1 MTQTATSIQDT
12 TLGTLFRYK
21 AWADAE
27 LMTLLCQPVE
37 ALNEAG
43 QALHL
48 QAARLMNHIHVV
60 DRIFIAHLTGQA
72 HAYTATH
79 TPDTPT
85 PEQLSWDMADTAA
98 WLLDH
103 AAAADTAALN
113 ERVAFTFTDGDQG
126 CMTRLE
132 MLLHLHAH
140 GTYHRGQVSQM
151 VKQIGLVPPR
161 ELLTRMLHAQEPG
174 RRQLAP
180 NQSTA

>member
-1 MTQTATSIQDT
+1 MTHTPTPLQDT

-27 LMTLLCQPVE
+27 LMTLLCQPAE
-37 ALNEAG
+37 GLNEAG
-43 QALHL
+43 QAVHH
-48 QAARLMNHIHVV
+48 QAVRLMNHIHIV

-72 HAYTATH
+72 HPYTATN
-79 TPDTPT
+79 TAETPT
-85 PEQLSWDMADTAA
+85 PAQLSWDMADTTA

-103 AAAADTAALN
+103 ASTLSPEALN
-113 ERVAFTFTDGDQG
+113 ERVAFTFTDNDHG

-151 VKQIGLVPPR
+151 LKQIGLVPPR

-174 RRQLAP
+174 RRQRT
-180 NQSTA
+180 S

>member
-1 MTQTATSIQDT
+1 MTQPAASIQDT

-37 ALNEAG
+37 ALDEAG
-43 QALHL
+43 QAQHR
-48 QAARLMNHIHVV
+48 QAMRLMNHIHVV

-72 HAYTATH
+72 HTYTATN

-98 WLLDH
+98 WLLEH
-103 AAAADTAALN
+103 TALVTPEALGN
-113 ERVAFTFTDGDQG
+113 QVTFTFTDGDNG
-126 CMTRLE
+126 SMTRLE

-151 VKQIGLVPPR
+151 LKQMGLVPPR

-174 RRQLAP
+174 RRQLA
-180 NQSTA
+180 S

>member
-1 MTQTATSIQDT
+1 MTQPAASIQDT

-48 QAARLMNHIHVV
+48 QGVRLMNHIHVV
-60 DRIFIAHLTGQA
+60 DRIFIAHLTGQS
-72 HAYTATH
+72 HPYTTTN
-79 TPDTPT
+79 TPETPT
-85 PEQLSWDMADTAA
+85 PEQLSWDMAEAAA
-98 WLLDH
+98 WLLDFATH
-103 AAAADTAALN
+103 ATPDGLN
-113 ERVAFTFTDGDQG
+113 ERLPFTFTDGDHG

-161 ELLTRMLHAQEPG
+161 ELLTRMLHAQEPA
-174 RRQLAP
+174 RRRLA
-180 NQSTA
+180 N

>member
-1 MTQTATSIQDT
+1 MTQPNTPAPDA

-27 LMTLLCQPVE
+27 MMTLLCQPVG
-37 ALNEAG
+37 ALDEAG
-43 QALHL
+43 RAQHHQAV
-48 QAARLMNHIHVV
+48 RLMNHIHVV

-72 HAYTATH
+72 HTYTATN

-85 PEQLSWDMADTAA
+85 PAQLSWDMADTGA
-98 WLLDH
+98 WLLEH
-103 AAAADTAALN
+103 TASVTPEALGN
-113 ERVAFTFTDGDQG
+113 QVTFTFTDGDSG

-151 VKQIGLVPPR
+151 LKTAGLLPPR
-161 ELLTRMLHAQEPG
+161 ELLTRMLHVQEPE
-174 RRQLAP
+174 RRQ
-180 NQSTA
+180 QTS

>member
-1 MTQTATSIQDT
+1 MMPTPASIQNT

-21 AWADAE
+21 AWTDAE

-37 ALNEAG
+37 ALNEADRAQHH
-43 QALHL
+43 QAV
-48 QAARLMNHIHVV
+48 RLMNHIHVV

-72 HAYTATH
+72 HAYTATN
-79 TPDTPT
+79 TPATPT

-103 AAAADTAALN
+103 AAETDPAALN
-113 ERVAFTFTDGDQG
+113 ESVAFTFTDGDHG

-151 VKQIGLVPPR
+151 LKAIGLVPPR
-161 ELLTRMLHAQEPG
+161 ELLTRMLHAQEPE
-174 RRQLAP
+174 RRVAP
-180 NQSTA
+180 TPP

>member
-1 MTQTATSIQDT
+1 MTQPAASIQDT

-37 ALNEAG
+37 ALDDAG
-43 QALHL
+43 RALHL
-48 QAARLMNHIHVV
+48 QAVRLMNHIHVA
-60 DRIFIAHLTGQA
+60 DRIFIAHLTGQS
-72 HAYTATH
+72 HPYTATN
-79 TPDTPT
+79 TPETPT
-85 PEQLSWDMADTAA
+85 PEQLWWDMADTAA

-103 AAAADTAALN
+103 ACTASPDALG
-113 ERVAFTFTDGDQG
+113 ERVAFTFTDGDHG

-161 ELLTRMLHAQEPG
+161 ELLTRMLLAQEQE
-174 RRQLAP
+174 RRVAER
-180 NQSTA
+180 

>member
-1 MTQTATSIQDT
+1 MTQPNAPVPDT

-27 LMTLLCQPVE
+27 LMTLLYQPVE

-43 QALHL
+43 RAQRHQAV
-48 QAARLMNHIHVV
+48 RLMNHIHVV
-60 DRIFIAHLTGQA
+60 DRIFIAHLTGQT
-72 HAYTATH
+72 HPYTATN

-85 PEQLSWDMADTAA
+85 PAQLSWDMADTAA
-98 WLLDH
+98 WLLEH
-103 AAAADTAALN
+103 TASVTPDALG
-113 ERVAFTFTDGDQG
+113 EHVAFTFTDGDQG

-151 VKQIGLVPPR
+151 LKTAGLVPPR
-161 ELLTRMLHAQEPG
+161 ELLTRMLHVHVQEPE
-174 RRQLAP
+174 RRQ
-180 NQSTA
+180 QTS

>member
-1 MTQTATSIQDT
+1 MTQPNIPAPDDT
-12 TLGTLFRYK
+12 LDTLFRYK

-27 LMTLLCQPVE
+27 LMTLLCQPVG
-37 ALNEAG
+37 ALDEAG
-43 QALHL
+43 RAHHHQAV
-48 QAARLMNHIHVV
+48 RLMNHIHVV

-72 HAYTATH
+72 HTYTATN

-103 AAAADTAALN
+103 ACAASPESLN
-113 ERVAFTFTDGDQG
+113 ERVAFTFTDGDTG
-126 CMTRLE
+126 SMTRLE

-151 VKQIGLVPPR
+151 LKTAGLVPPR
-161 ELLTRMLHAQEPG
+161 ELLTRMLHTHEPE
-174 RRQLAP
+174 RRQ
-180 NQSTA
+180 QTS

>member
-1 MTQTATSIQDT
+1 MTQPAASIQDT

-48 QAARLMNHIHVV
+48 QGVRLMNHIHVV
-60 DRIFIAHLTGQA
+60 DRIFIAHLTGQS
-72 HAYTATH
+72 HPYTTTN

-98 WLLDH
+98 WLLDFATH
-103 AAAADTAALN
+103 ATPDGLN
-113 ERVAFTFTDGDQG
+113 ERVAFTFTDGDHG

-161 ELLTRMLHAQEPG
+161 ELLTRMLHAQEPA
-174 RRQLAP
+174 RRRLA
-180 NQSTA
+180 S